1 MTKQGLEKRQEIIDE
16 LREIQMQMLE
26 GLGQAKTL
34 IKQIGREM
42 TLQRAEA
49 YWLAHIQIALT
60 NDHGYLGNSMC
71 SMEDTIA
78 EIENAMN
85 EEGDED

>member
-1 MTKQGLEKRQEIIDE
+1 MTKQDLEKRQEIIDE

-26 GLGQAKTL
+26 CLEQAKTL
-34 IKQIGREM
+34 IKQSGQEM

-49 YWLAHIQIALT
+49 YWLAHIRIALT